1 MTKSS
6 DQYELIPP
14 YCPNPQCLFH
24 FGSEEKFYAKNGFSI
39 TNKPPFRNQR
49 FKCAKC
55 KIQFSTNTF
64 GLDFR
69 KQVTCELSLPKL
81 KFINPDRTWI
91 SSLAGTIESKEM
103 ERRKNK

>member
-39 TNKPPFRNQR
+39 ALFLLSVMKGRWVHSNF
-49 FKCAKC
+49 FKG
-55 KIQFSTNTF
+55 IFMSD
-64 GLDFR
+64 GV
-69 KQVTCELSLPKL
+69 VT
-81 KFINPDRTWI
+81 
-91 SSLAGTIESKEM
+91 GVSKSIL
-103 ERRKNK
+103 